1 MKRSIKLSRRQFL
14 TLAGSGGAAAAAL
27 GATGCGGRGLAG
39 FLQLTEPQLQ
49 VPNGPETWITS
60 VCGQCEGGCSIRV
73 RRLGERAV
81 NLTGNRLYPVNR
93 DGLCPK
99 GLASLQGLYNPDRVR
114 GPLRRLGNRR
124 QNQWQRIS
132 WDEAIRLV
140 AHRLGEIRSRGPQ
153 NLVFLSGQTNGL
165 MDAFIARFC
174 RAFGTPNDVRKIPP
188 WLAVQSAVRYCT
200 QGTYGP
206 LAYDFEKSN
215 YILSFGVPLLEDYVS
230 PAGMLRT
237 FGYLRQERPGAK
249 AKVVQVEPRLSVTAA
264 RADAW
269 VPISPGTEGALA
281 LGIAYVLIRENL
293 YDKRFVAEHTFG
305 FDDWQ
310 DGQGERHIGFKT
322 LVLRQFNADAVAQMS
337 GVPVDTILRIAHQFA
352 NTRPAVALGE
362 STHTNALYSLM
373 AVHALNA
380 LVGSIDAPGGVIF
393 PELPPFKKLPEPA
406 LDDAARQGLQQPRL
420 DAVAPEAAPLARDL
434 VPQLMRALTDGKP
447 YRADALFLYYCNPVF
462 SSPEPE
468 RVRRALQDV
477 PFIVSFSPYLDE
489 TTAYADV
496 VLPDHT
502 YLERWQDVIPAP
514 LGPYALVG
522 LRQPAVKPVHDTMN
536 TGDVLI
542 RLAQAAGGSLGQA
555 FPWPDLPAAL
565 RHVMSGI
572 FEARRGAIVDDAGMS
587 WTALLEARGWWYP
600 TYKTFE
606 EFWAQL
612 REQGGWWDPMYYF
625 GSWSRVFEGPSAKF
639 EFYSLGLRKKL
650 SQPEDLACLPHFEP
664 PRFSGSKEQFPLHL
678 NVFRLM
684 AVNGARNA
692 DQPFLQEILGP
703 IVNVRWDSWVEINP
717 ETARRLGI
725 ANADLVW
732 VSSPAGRLKG
742 RASLYPGTPPGVISI
757 PANLGHTA
765 YGRWA
770 KGIGANPM
778 NLIVLQLDR
787 LAGVTALQATRV
799 NVRRARTD

>member
-1 MKRSIKLSRRQFL
+1 MKKSIDLNRRQFL
-14 TLAGSGGAAAAAL
+14 TLVGTGGAAAAAF
-27 GATGCGGRGLAG
+27 GATGCGDRGLAT
-39 FLQLTEPQLQ
+39 FLEMTEPELR
-49 VPNGPETWITS
+49 VPNGPEKWITS

-73 RRLGERAV
+73 RLVGERAV
-81 NLTGNRLYPVNR
+81 NLTGNRLYPINR

-114 GPLRRLGNRR
+114 GPLQRVGDRG
-124 QNQWQRIS
+124 QNKWKQIS
-132 WDEAIRLV
+132 WDEAVRLV
-140 AHRLGEIRSRGPQ
+140 AHRLGEIRGRGPQ
-153 NLVFLSGQTNGL
+153 NLVFLSGQTRGL

-188 WLAVQSAVRYCT
+188 WLGAQSTVRYCM
-200 QGTYGP
+200 QGSYGP
-206 LAYDFEKSN
+206 LAYDFEKTN
-215 YILSFGVPLLEDYVS
+215 YILSFGAPLLEDYVS

-237 FGYLRQERPGAK
+237 FAYLRQERAGAK
-249 AKVVQVEPRLSVTAA
+249 AKVIQVEPRLSVTAT
-264 RADAW
+264 RANEW
-269 VPISPGTEGALA
+269 VPINPGTEGALA

-293 YDKRFVAEHTFG
+293 YDKRFVEEHTFG

-310 DGQGERHIGFKT
+310 DAQGEQRIGFKT
-322 LVLRQFNADAVAQMS
+322 LVMQRFNADAVAQIT
-337 GVPVDTILRIAHQFA
+337 GVPVDTILRIAHEFA
-352 NTRPAVALGE
+352 NTQPAIALGE
-362 STHTNALYSLM
+362 STHTNAVYSLM

-380 LVGSIDAPGGVIF
+380 LVGTIDAPGGVIF
-393 PELPPFKKLPEPA
+393 PEPVPFKELPEPA
-406 LDDAARQGLQQPRL
+406 LDDAAHAGLNKPRL
-420 DAVAPEAAPLARDL
+420 DAVSPMDLPLARDL
-434 VPQLMRALTDGKP
+434 VPQLVEALAEGKP
-447 YRADALFLYYCNPVF
+447 YKAEALFLYYCNPVF

-468 RVRRALQDV
+468 RARRALQIV
-477 PFIVSFSPYLDE
+477 PFIVSFSPYIDE

-514 LGPYALVG
+514 LGPYTLVG
-522 LRQPAVKPVHDTMN
+522 LRQPAVKPLHDTMN

-542 RLAQAAGGSLGQA
+542 RLAKAVGGSLGEA

-565 RHVMSGI
+565 RHVMTGI
-572 FEARRGAIVDDAGMS
+572 FEAKRGAIVDGAGTS
-587 WTALLEARGWWYP
+587 WTGLLEERGWWYP

-612 REQGGWWDPMYYF
+612 QDKGGWWDPMYYF
-625 GSWSRVFEGPSAKF
+625 GSWSRVFEGPSGKF
-639 EFYSLGLRKKL
+639 EFYSLILRKKL
-650 SQPEDLACLPHFEP
+650 PSGDDVACLPHFEP
-664 PRFSGSKEQFPLHL
+664 PRFNGPKQKFPLNL

-703 IVNVRWDSWVEINP
+703 NVNVNWDSWIEINP
-717 ETARRLGI
+717 ETAGRLGI
-725 ANADLVW
+725 ANDDLVW
-732 VSSPAGRLKG
+732 VSSPAGELKCKA
-742 RASLYPGTPPGVISI
+742 RLYPGAIPGIISI

-770 KGIGANPM
+770 KGIGTNPM
-778 NLIVLQLDR
+778 NLVVLELDR

-799 NVRRARTD
+799 NVRKARSD